1 MVNKA
6 QKLISKFS
14 RGGVFFG
21 SFLKMEIA
29 NMLRKASVITPKV
42 PTCKFQLWGAKVV
55 GVFLGKE
62 DQKRCTKSLF

>member
-6 QKLISKFS
+6 KKLISKFS
-14 RGGVFFG
+14 RGRGFFG

-42 PTCKFQLWGAKVV
+42 PTCKLQNWGAKVP
-55 GVFLGKE
+55 GY
-62 DQKRCTKSLF
+62 T